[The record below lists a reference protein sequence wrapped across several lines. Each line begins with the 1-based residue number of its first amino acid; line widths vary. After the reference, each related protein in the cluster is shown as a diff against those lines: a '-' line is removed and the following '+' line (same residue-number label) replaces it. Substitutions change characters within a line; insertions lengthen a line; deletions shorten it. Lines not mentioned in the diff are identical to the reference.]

1 MAEAEVIGI
10 GEPPS
15 GDHNDRPL
23 LVPLVTAGQ
32 VVGREPL
39 TAARDRHAA
48 ARAELPRAARKMSAG
63 EPVIPTILL
72 EEEA

>member
-1 MAEAEVIGI
+1 MVGV
-10 GEPPS
+10 GEPPV

-23 LVPLVTAGQ
+23 LVPLVAAGEI
-32 VVGREPL
+32 VGREPL
-39 TAARDRHAA
+39 SAARERHAA

-63 EPVIPTILL
+63 DPVIPTIVL